1 MRKIFYTVFSISQ
14 ICFLLLYPQEA
25 LAASKEGMQLWLNV
39 LLPVLLPFLILTG
52 ILIHTNMA
60 GKLLQPVEV
69 IWNKVLGVSA
79 AGAYAV
85 IVGALCGYPVGAKI
99 TSDLYENHQ
108 ISESEAKYLLTFTNH
123 ASPVFVRTY
132 LCHICLKDQ
141 IPARTVFGIFA
152 LSDLTIMLLFRFVV
166 YRNKIQFLS
175 ADKKKKTPVSSSSGA
190 FLDVSIMN
198 GFETV
203 TRLGGYILMFSIL
216 SACISHFWNM
226 KNLIGYTLSG
236 ILELTTGL
244 CRLQN
249 ANIHMQWKY
258 LLTLF
263 LTAFGGIC
271 ITFQTRS
278 LVTRETINASLYNSK
293 TSDGNYNRVIRL
305 ILLQDHLTDCLLP
318 VRLPVLHDKIRS

>member
-1 MRKIFYTVFSISQ
+1 MKKLFFTIFCVMQ
-14 ICFLLLYPQEA
+14 IGFILVYPAEA
-25 LAASKEGMQLWLNV
+25 LKAAREGLNLWLNV
-39 LLPVLLPFLILTG
+39 MIPTLLPFLILTG
-52 ILIHTNMA
+52 ILVQTGLISR
-60 GKLLQPVEV
+60 LLASFKKPWK
-69 IWNKVLGVSA
+69 IIFGSSP

-85 IVGALCGYPVGAKI
+85 LVGMLCGYPMGAK
-99 TSDLYENHQ
+99 TASDLYENGQ
-108 ISESEAKYLLTFTNH
+108 ITKKEAEYLLTFVNQP
-123 ASPVFVRTY
+123 SPVFVRTY
-132 LCHICLKDQ
+132 LCQICLNDRVPFSKMML
-141 IPARTVFGIFA
+141 ILFA
-152 LSDLTIMLLFRFVV
+152 SEWMTAQFFRFIIF
-166 YRNKIQFLS
+166 R
-175 ADKKKKTPVSSSSGA
+175 KKKYFGEETVTKKETPATSSSEA

-278 LVTRETINASLYNSK
+278 LVTRKLSMLPYITAKLLNGITTVLFALFFSK
-293 TSDGNYNRVIRL
+293 I
-305 ILLQDHLTDCLLP
+305 I
-318 VRLPVLHDKIRS
+318 

>member
-1 MRKIFYTVFSISQ
+1 MQHKVKNKNIKSCIYEKNILYRSQ

-278 LVTRETINASLYNSK
+278 LVTRKLSMLPYITAKLLNGITTVLFALFFSK
-293 TSDGNYNRVIRL
+293 I
-305 ILLQDHLTDCLLP
+305 I
-318 VRLPVLHDKIRS
+318 

>member
-1 MRKIFYTVFSISQ
+1 M
-14 ICFLLLYPQEA
+14 
-25 LAASKEGMQLWLNV
+25 
-39 LLPVLLPFLILTG
+39 
-52 ILIHTNMA
+52 
-60 GKLLQPVEV
+60 
-69 IWNKVLGVSA
+69 
-79 AGAYAV
+79 
-85 IVGALCGYPVGAKI
+85 
-99 TSDLYENHQ
+99 
-108 ISESEAKYLLTFTNH
+108 
-123 ASPVFVRTY
+123 
-132 LCHICLKDQ
+132 
-141 IPARTVFGIFA
+141 
-152 LSDLTIMLLFRFVV
+152 
-166 YRNKIQFLS
+166 
-175 ADKKKKTPVSSSSGA
+175 TPVSSSSGA

-278 LVTRETINASLYNSK
+278 LVTRKLSMLPYITAKLLNGITTVLFALFFSK
-293 TSDGNYNRVIRL
+293 I
-305 ILLQDHLTDCLLP
+305 I
-318 VRLPVLHDKIRS
+318 

>member
-1 MRKIFYTVFSISQ
+1 MKKLLFTIFCITQ
-14 ICFLLLYPQEA
+14 IGFILVYPAEA
-25 LAASKEGMQLWLNV
+25 LKAAREGLNLWLNV
-39 LLPVLLPFLILTG
+39 MIPTLLPFLICTG
-52 ILIHTNMA
+52 ILVQTGLISR
-60 GKLLQPVEV
+60 LLAPFKTLWKIVFG
-69 IWNKVLGVSA
+69 ISP

-85 IVGALCGYPVGAKI
+85 LVGMLCGYPMGAKT
-99 TSDLYENHQ
+99 TSDLYENGQ
-108 ISESEAKYLLTFTNH
+108 ITKKEAEYLLTFVNQP
-123 ASPVFVRTY
+123 SPVFVRTY
-132 LCHICLKDQ
+132 LCQICLNDRVPFLKM
-141 IPARTVFGIFA
+141 
-152 LSDLTIMLLFRFVV
+152 MLILLASEWMTAQFFRFIIF
-166 YRNKIQFLS
+166 R
-175 ADKKKKTPVSSSSGA
+175 KKNYFGEETVMKKETPATSSSEA

-278 LVTRETINASLYNSK
+278 LVTRKLSMIPYITAKLLNGITTVLFALFFSK
-293 TSDGNYNRVIRL
+293 I
-305 ILLQDHLTDCLLP
+305 I
-318 VRLPVLHDKIRS
+318 

>member
-1 MRKIFYTVFSISQ
+1 MKKLLFTIFCITQ
-14 ICFLLLYPQEA
+14 IGFILVYPTEA
-25 LAASKEGMQLWLNV
+25 LKAAREGLNLWLNV
-39 LLPVLLPFLILTG
+39 MIPTLLPFLICTG
-52 ILIHTNMA
+52 ILVQTGLISR
-60 GKLLQPVEV
+60 LLAPFKTLWKIVFG
-69 IWNKVLGVSA
+69 ISP

-85 IVGALCGYPVGAKI
+85 LVGMLCGYPMGAKT
-99 TSDLYENHQ
+99 TSDLYENGQ
-108 ISESEAKYLLTFTNH
+108 ITKKEAEYLLTFVNQP
-123 ASPVFVRTY
+123 SPVFVRTY
-132 LCHICLKDQ
+132 LCQICLNDRVPFFKM
-141 IPARTVFGIFA
+141 
-152 LSDLTIMLLFRFVV
+152 MLILWVSEWMTAQFFRFIIF
-166 YRNKIQFLS
+166 R
-175 ADKKKKTPVSSSSGA
+175 KKNYFGEETVMKKETPATSSSEA

-278 LVTRETINASLYNSK
+278 LVTRKLSMLPYITAKLLNGITTVLFALFFSK
-293 TSDGNYNRVIRL
+293 I
-305 ILLQDHLTDCLLP
+305 I
-318 VRLPVLHDKIRS
+318 

>member
-1 MRKIFYTVFSISQ
+1 MKRLFFTIFCVMQ
-14 ICFLLLYPQEA
+14 IGFILVYPAEA
-25 LAASKEGMQLWLNV
+25 LKAAREGLNLWLNV
-39 LLPVLLPFLILTG
+39 MIPTLLPFLILTG
-52 ILIHTNMA
+52 ILVQTDQISRLLA
-60 GKLLQPVEV
+60 PLKKLWK
-69 IWNKVLGVSA
+69 IVLGISP

-85 IVGALCGYPVGAKI
+85 LVGMLCGYPMGAKT
-99 TSDLYENHQ
+99 TSDLYENGE
-108 ISESEAKYLLTFTNH
+108 ITKNEAEYLLTFVNQP
-123 ASPVFVRTY
+123 SPVFVRTY
-132 LCHICLKDQ
+132 LCQICLNGSV
-141 IPARTVFGIFA
+141 PFCR
-152 LSDLTIMLLFRFVV
+152 MLLILLVSEWMTAQFFRFIVF
-166 YRNKIQFLS
+166 R
-175 ADKKKKTPVSSSSGA
+175 KKNYFREETFTKKETPVISSPGA

-278 LVTRETINASLYNSK
+278 LVTRKLSMLPYITAKLLNGITTVLFALFFSK
-293 TSDGNYNRVIRL
+293 I
-305 ILLQDHLTDCLLP
+305 I
-318 VRLPVLHDKIRS
+318 

>member
-1 MRKIFYTVFSISQ
+1 
-14 ICFLLLYPQEA
+14 
-25 LAASKEGMQLWLNV
+25 
-39 LLPVLLPFLILTG
+39 
-52 ILIHTNMA
+52 
-60 GKLLQPVEV
+60 
-69 IWNKVLGVSA
+69 
-79 AGAYAV
+79 
-85 IVGALCGYPVGAKI
+85 
-99 TSDLYENHQ
+99 
-108 ISESEAKYLLTFTNH
+108 
-123 ASPVFVRTY
+123 
-132 LCHICLKDQ
+132 
-141 IPARTVFGIFA
+141 
-152 LSDLTIMLLFRFVV
+152 
-166 YRNKIQFLS
+166 
-175 ADKKKKTPVSSSSGA
+175 
-190 FLDVSIMN
+190 MN

-263 LTAFGGIC
+263 LTAWRNLYNISDKKPGY
-271 ITFQTRS
+271 T
-278 LVTRETINASLYNSK
+278 ETINASLYNSK
-293 TSDGNYNRVIRL
+293 TSEWNYNRVIRL

>member
-14 ICFLLLYPQEA
+14 ICFLLLYPPEA

-278 LVTRETINASLYNSK
+278 LVTRKLSMLPYITAKLLNGITTVLFALFFSK
-293 TSDGNYNRVIRL
+293 I
-305 ILLQDHLTDCLLP
+305 I
-318 VRLPVLHDKIRS
+318 

>member
-1 MRKIFYTVFSISQ
+1 MKKLFFTIFCITQ
-14 ICFLLLYPQEA
+14 IGFILVYPTEA
-25 LAASKEGMQLWLNV
+25 LKAAREGLNLWLNV
-39 LLPVLLPFLILTG
+39 MIPTLLPFLICTG
-52 ILIHTNMA
+52 ILVQTGLISR
-60 GKLLQPVEV
+60 LLAPFKTLWKIVFG
-69 IWNKVLGVSA
+69 ISP

-85 IVGALCGYPVGAKI
+85 LVGMLCGYPMGAKT
-99 TSDLYENHQ
+99 TSDLYENGQ
-108 ISESEAKYLLTFTNH
+108 ITKKEAEYLLTFVNQP
-123 ASPVFVRTY
+123 SPVFVRTY
-132 LCHICLKDQ
+132 LCQICLNDRVPFLKM
-141 IPARTVFGIFA
+141 
-152 LSDLTIMLLFRFVV
+152 MLILLASEWMTAQFFRFIIF
-166 YRNKIQFLS
+166 R
-175 ADKKKKTPVSSSSGA
+175 KKNYFGEETVMKKETPATSSSEA

-278 LVTRETINASLYNSK
+278 LVTRKLSMLPYITAKLLNGITTVLFALFFSK
-293 TSDGNYNRVIRL
+293 I
-305 ILLQDHLTDCLLP
+305 I
-318 VRLPVLHDKIRS
+318 

>member
-175 ADKKKKTPVSSSSGA
+175 ADKKKKTSVSSSSGA

-198 GFETV
+198 GFETI
-203 TRLGGYILMFSIL
+203 TRLGGYILMFAIL
-216 SACISHFWNM
+216 SACISRWYIPHNVP
-226 KNLIGYTLSG
+226 GYLLTG

-244 CRLQN
+244 YRLQPLILPDITKSIL
-249 ANIHMQWKY
+249 AV
-258 LLTLF
+258 F
-263 LTAFGGIC
+263 LTASGGVC
-271 ITFQTRS
+271 IAAQTRS
-278 LVTRETINASLYNSK
+278 LVTKELSVRSYIVAKLLN
-293 TSDGNYNRVIRL
+293 GVIAVIL
-305 ILLQDHLTDCLLP
+305 ILLVT
-318 VRLPVLHDKIRS
+318 KIV

>member
-1 MRKIFYTVFSISQ
+1 MKKLLFTIFCITQ
-14 ICFLLLYPQEA
+14 IGFILVYPTET
-25 LAASKEGMQLWLNV
+25 LKAAREGLNLWLNV
-39 LLPVLLPFLILTG
+39 MIPTLLPFLICTG
-52 ILIHTNMA
+52 ILVQTGLISR
-60 GKLLQPVEV
+60 LLAPFKTLWKIVFG
-69 IWNKVLGVSA
+69 ISP

-85 IVGALCGYPVGAKI
+85 LVGMLCGYPMGAKT
-99 TSDLYENHQ
+99 TSDLYENGQ
-108 ISESEAKYLLTFTNH
+108 ITKKEAEYLLTFVNQP
-123 ASPVFVRTY
+123 SPVFVRTY
-132 LCHICLKDQ
+132 LCQICLNDRVPFFKM
-141 IPARTVFGIFA
+141 
-152 LSDLTIMLLFRFVV
+152 MLILWVSEWMTAQFFRFIIF
-166 YRNKIQFLS
+166 R
-175 ADKKKKTPVSSSSGA
+175 KKNYFGEETVMKKETPATSSSEA

-278 LVTRETINASLYNSK
+278 LVTRKLSMLPYITAKLLNGITTVLFALFFSK
-293 TSDGNYNRVIRL
+293 I
-305 ILLQDHLTDCLLP
+305 I
-318 VRLPVLHDKIRS
+318 

>member
-1 MRKIFYTVFSISQ
+1 MQ
-14 ICFLLLYPQEA
+14 IGFILVYPAEA
-25 LAASKEGMQLWLNV
+25 LKAAREGLNLWLNV
-39 LLPVLLPFLILTG
+39 MIPTLLPFLILTG
-52 ILIHTNMA
+52 ILVQTDQISRLLA
-60 GKLLQPVEV
+60 PLKKLWK
-69 IWNKVLGVSA
+69 IVLGISP

-85 IVGALCGYPVGAKI
+85 LVGMLCGYPMGAKT
-99 TSDLYENHQ
+99 TSDLYENGE
-108 ISESEAKYLLTFTNH
+108 ITKNEAEYLLTFVNQP
-123 ASPVFVRTY
+123 SPVFVRTY
-132 LCHICLKDQ
+132 LCQICLNGSV
-141 IPARTVFGIFA
+141 PFCR
-152 LSDLTIMLLFRFVV
+152 MLLILLVSEWMTAQFFRFIVF
-166 YRNKIQFLS
+166 R
-175 ADKKKKTPVSSSSGA
+175 KKNYFREETFTKKETPVISSPGA

-278 LVTRETINASLYNSK
+278 LVTRKLSMLPYITAKLLNGITTVLFALFFSK
-293 TSDGNYNRVIRL
+293 I
-305 ILLQDHLTDCLLP
+305 I
-318 VRLPVLHDKIRS
+318 

>member
-1 MRKIFYTVFSISQ
+1 MQHKVKNKNIKSCIYEKNILYRFQYFTNM
-14 ICFLLLYPQEA
+14 FLLLYPQEA

-175 ADKKKKTPVSSSSGA
+175 ADKKKKTSVSSSSGA

-278 LVTRETINASLYNSK
+278 LVTRKLSMLPYITAKLLNGITTVLFALFFSK
-293 TSDGNYNRVIRL
+293 I
-305 ILLQDHLTDCLLP
+305 I
-318 VRLPVLHDKIRS
+318 

>member
-79 AGAYAV
+79 AGAYVV

-198 GFETV
+198 GFETI

-216 SACISHFWNM
+216 SACISRWYIPHSVP
-226 KNLIGYTLSG
+226 GYLLTG

-244 CRLQN
+244 YRLQ
-249 ANIHMQWKY
+249 
-258 LLTLF
+258 LLVLPDITKGMLAVF
-263 LTAFGGIC
+263 LTACGGIC
-271 ITFQTRS
+271 ITAQTRS
-278 LVTRETINASLYNSK
+278 LVTKELSVKFYIVAKLLN
-293 TSDGNYNRVIRL
+293 GVIAVAL
-305 ILLQDHLTDCLLP
+305 FLFVT
-318 VRLPVLHDKIRS
+318 KIV

>member
-1 MRKIFYTVFSISQ
+1 MKKLLFTIFCITQ
-14 ICFLLLYPQEA
+14 IGFILVYPTEA
-25 LAASKEGMQLWLNV
+25 LKAAREGLNLWLNV
-39 LLPVLLPFLILTG
+39 MIPTLLPFLICTG
-52 ILIHTNMA
+52 ILVQTGLISR
-60 GKLLQPVEV
+60 LLAPFKTLWKIVFG
-69 IWNKVLGVSA
+69 ISP

-85 IVGALCGYPVGAKI
+85 LVGMLCGYPMGAKT
-99 TSDLYENHQ
+99 TSDLYENGQ
-108 ISESEAKYLLTFTNH
+108 ITKKEAEYLLTFVNQP
-123 ASPVFVRTY
+123 SPVFVRTY
-132 LCHICLKDQ
+132 LCQICLNDRVPFFKM
-141 IPARTVFGIFA
+141 
-152 LSDLTIMLLFRFVV
+152 MLILWVSEWMTAQFFRFIIF
-166 YRNKIQFLS
+166 R
-175 ADKKKKTPVSSSSGA
+175 KKNYFGEEAVMKKETPATSSSEA

-278 LVTRETINASLYNSK
+278 LVTRKLSMIPYITAKLLNGITTVLFALFFSK
-293 TSDGNYNRVIRL
+293 I
-305 ILLQDHLTDCLLP
+305 I
-318 VRLPVLHDKIRS
+318 

>member
-1 MRKIFYTVFSISQ
+1 
-14 ICFLLLYPQEA
+14 
-25 LAASKEGMQLWLNV
+25 
-39 LLPVLLPFLILTG
+39 
-52 ILIHTNMA
+52 MA

-278 LVTRETINASLYNSK
+278 LVTRKLSMLPYITAKLLNGITTVLFALFFSK
-293 TSDGNYNRVIRL
+293 I
-305 ILLQDHLTDCLLP
+305 I
-318 VRLPVLHDKIRS
+318 

>member
-1 MRKIFYTVFSISQ
+1 MKKLLFTIFCITQ
-14 ICFLLLYPQEA
+14 IGFILVYPTEA
-25 LAASKEGMQLWLNV
+25 LKAAREGLNLWLNV
-39 LLPVLLPFLILTG
+39 MIPTLLPFLICTG
-52 ILIHTNMA
+52 ILVQTGLISR
-60 GKLLQPVEV
+60 LLAPFKTLWKIVFG
-69 IWNKVLGVSA
+69 ISP

-85 IVGALCGYPVGAKI
+85 LVGMLCGYPMGAKT
-99 TSDLYENHQ
+99 TSDLYENGQ
-108 ISESEAKYLLTFTNH
+108 ITKKEAEYLLTFVNQP
-123 ASPVFVRTY
+123 SPVFVRTY
-132 LCHICLKDQ
+132 LCQICLNDRVPFLKM
-141 IPARTVFGIFA
+141 
-152 LSDLTIMLLFRFVV
+152 MLILLASEWMTAQFFRFIIF
-166 YRNKIQFLS
+166 R
-175 ADKKKKTPVSSSSGA
+175 KKNYFGEETVMKKETPATSSSEA

-278 LVTRETINASLYNSK
+278 LVTRKLSMIPYITAKLLNGITTVLFALFFSK
-293 TSDGNYNRVIRL
+293 I
-305 ILLQDHLTDCLLP
+305 I
-318 VRLPVLHDKIRS
+318 

>member
-1 MRKIFYTVFSISQ
+1 MKRLFFTIFCVMQ
-14 ICFLLLYPQEA
+14 IGFILVYPAEA
-25 LAASKEGMQLWLNV
+25 LKAAREGLNLWLNV
-39 LLPVLLPFLILTG
+39 MIPTLLPFLILTG
-52 ILIHTNMA
+52 ILVQTDQISRLLA
-60 GKLLQPVEV
+60 PLKKLWK
-69 IWNKVLGVSA
+69 IVLGISP

-85 IVGALCGYPVGAKI
+85 LVGMLCGYPMGAKT
-99 TSDLYENHQ
+99 TSDLYENGE
-108 ISESEAKYLLTFTNH
+108 ITKNEAEYLLTFVNQP
-123 ASPVFVRTY
+123 SPVFVRTY
-132 LCHICLKDQ
+132 LCQICLNGSV
-141 IPARTVFGIFA
+141 PFCR
-152 LSDLTIMLLFRFVV
+152 MLLILLVSEWMTAQFFRFIVF
-166 YRNKIQFLS
+166 R
-175 ADKKKKTPVSSSSGA
+175 KKNYFREETFTKKETPVISSPGA

-278 LVTRETINASLYNSK
+278 LVTRKLSMIPYITAKLLNGITTVLFALFFSK
-293 TSDGNYNRVIRL
+293 I
-305 ILLQDHLTDCLLP
+305 I
-318 VRLPVLHDKIRS
+318 

>member
-166 YRNKIQFLS
+166 YRNRIQFLS
-175 ADKKKKTPVSSSSGA
+175 ADKKKKTSVSSSSGA

-198 GFETV
+198 GFETI
-203 TRLGGYILMFSIL
+203 TRLGGYILMFAIL
-216 SACISHFWNM
+216 SACISRWYIPHNV
-226 KNLIGYTLSG
+226 LGYLLTG

-244 CRLQN
+244 YCLQPLILPDITKSIL
-249 ANIHMQWKY
+249 AV
-258 LLTLF
+258 F
-263 LTAFGGIC
+263 LTASGGVC
-271 ITFQTRS
+271 IAAQTRS
-278 LVTRETINASLYNSK
+278 LVTKELSVRSYIVAKLLN
-293 TSDGNYNRVIRL
+293 GVIAVIL
-305 ILLQDHLTDCLLP
+305 ILLVT
-318 VRLPVLHDKIRS
+318 KIV

>member
-1 MRKIFYTVFSISQ
+1 MQHKVKNKNIKSCIYEKNI
-14 ICFLLLYPQEA
+14 LYRFQY
-25 LAASKEGMQLWLNV
+25 
-39 LLPVLLPFLILTG
+39 F
-52 ILIHTNMA
+52 TNMFFVVVSTGSTCSFKRRDA
-60 GKLLQPVEV
+60 IVVECSSACFAAISDIDRNIDSYKYGRKTTAEV

-244 CRLQN
+244 CHLQN

-278 LVTRETINASLYNSK
+278 LVTRKLSMLPYITAKLLNGITTVLFALFFSK
-293 TSDGNYNRVIRL
+293 I
-305 ILLQDHLTDCLLP
+305 I
-318 VRLPVLHDKIRS
+318 

>member
-1 MRKIFYTVFSISQ
+1 MKKLLFTIFCITQ
-14 ICFLLLYPQEA
+14 IGFILVYPTET
-25 LAASKEGMQLWLNV
+25 LKAAREGLNLWLNV
-39 LLPVLLPFLILTG
+39 MIPTLLPFLICTG
-52 ILIHTNMA
+52 ILVQTGLISR
-60 GKLLQPVEV
+60 LLAPFKTLWKIVFG
-69 IWNKVLGVSA
+69 ISP

-85 IVGALCGYPVGAKI
+85 LVGMLCGYPMGAKT
-99 TSDLYENHQ
+99 TSDLYENGQ
-108 ISESEAKYLLTFTNH
+108 ITKKEAEYLLTFVNQP
-123 ASPVFVRTY
+123 SPVFVRTY
-132 LCHICLKDQ
+132 LCQICLNDRVPFFKM
-141 IPARTVFGIFA
+141 
-152 LSDLTIMLLFRFVV
+152 MLILWVSEWMTAQFFRFIIF
-166 YRNKIQFLS
+166 R
-175 ADKKKKTPVSSSSGA
+175 KKNYFGEETVMKKETPATSSSEA

-278 LVTRETINASLYNSK
+278 LVTRKLSMIPYITAKLLNGITTVLFALFFSK
-293 TSDGNYNRVIRL
+293 I
-305 ILLQDHLTDCLLP
+305 I
-318 VRLPVLHDKIRS
+318 